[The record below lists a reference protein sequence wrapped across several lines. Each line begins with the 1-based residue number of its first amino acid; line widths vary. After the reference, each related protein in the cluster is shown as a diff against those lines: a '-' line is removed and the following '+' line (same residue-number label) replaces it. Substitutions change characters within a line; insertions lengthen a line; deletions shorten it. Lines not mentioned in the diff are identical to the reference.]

1 MRIYRIEWG
10 CENGANGVGVAYAA
24 TRHEAAMLVAQ
35 AKRNHDSAMEG
46 FCDKPTITTI
56 HVAGNR
62 AGICDLL
69 NQETEPLRA
78 G

>member
-10 CENGANGVGVAYAA
+10 CENGANGIGVVYAA
-24 TRHEAAMLVAQ
+24 TRAEAAILLAD
-35 AKRNHDSAMEG
+35 AKRNHDERMAG
-46 FCDKPTITTI
+46 FCDKPAITTI

-62 AGICDLL
+62 AGICDAL
-69 NQETEPLRA
+69 NQETEPLRV